1 MRFAISIALLSIL
14 FASMAV
20 AAEDASA
27 FFDDSRVQEI
37 RLNFSDTNWY
47 NTLYNA
53 HRGDDPTDPFF
64 PATFN
69 SGGAVIDSIGAR
81 FMGNSKFSASSP
93 KKSFKLDFNKYRS
106 DATFLGMKKLNLRSL
121 DTEPDFLRQKLFL
134 DFASKYIAAMRAV
147 HCRLY
152 INDAYWGLYLAVE
165 EPDKVMM
172 EDRFGSNED
181 GNLYR
186 AGESY
191 ADLTYHGTNQ
201 TSYYDYYTPETNE
214 TKNDWSDLVGFIDIL
229 NNTATAGLPGF
240 LEPVC
245 DVDNMLY
252 GTALNILFAN
262 VDSYSGTASE
272 FYLYHRDD
280 VGRFAHI
287 HWQFEEGFGLP
298 RDDGSRKISEPHNM
312 DPFWLPPS
320 SWGSRPLMSNLWAVD
335 SYERTYLRQLAR
347 MLREGFDATT
357 MSARITLLANLIRND
372 VYADTNKIYTNAQFE
387 SALTSPITVSFAGQQ
402 TTIYGVRQF
411 IQQRYSYLRP
421 LLQAYADAS
430 DIRLNELMSVNASTL
445 ADEAGGFDPWIE
457 IYNQGPGTLSTSDVY
472 LTDDSSNPKKWAL
485 PVKSLADGAYR
496 ILWLDNETGQGTNHA
511 NFRLNASGG
520 NLYLYYASGGNARLI
535 DSISYPA
542 LRSNQSLMRMNNSNT
557 PWLVNDVATAGSE
570 NPVTGSNP
578 WAETALLRI
587 NELMAVNK
595 GYLVDPDD
603 PGKYPDWFEIYN
615 PGTTTVNMSG
625 MFITDTMYNPAKWKV
640 PEGVT
645 IAPGSYRIFWA
656 DAQPEQGSTHTN
668 FVIDSSGE
676 ELALYGTD
684 GVTLIDCVV
693 FPAQISN
700 VSYGRRTDLANYWTS
715 FNVPTPGAANG
726 MPSSATMEIASGGAG
741 TASTIGAAADMKV
754 GYATASVNSG
764 VAPYGIAI
772 FSFAQ
777 NNIIVSEAGVP
788 ASPPT
793 KSARV
798 FIDYRSK
805 VQALP
810 GQAAG
815 TIDIYTGIA
824 LANTTSHMANLT
836 FTLRGLNGELL
847 ATGHGTLAAGAH
859 VAKFI
864 HQFSELAAD
873 FSLPENFV
881 TTTKF
886 GTLEIAGDRAIS
898 ILAMRMSVNQR
909 SEILF
914 TSTPIADLTAPSSI
928 SPLYFPQMANGGG
941 YISTVVLLNISDE
954 LESGTLKL
962 YNDGGSAL
970 TVTDSNGSAGS
981 LFSYSIPAKGAWVFE
996 TNGSPAAADIGSVQ
1010 IVPDSGTLT
1019 PAGAGVFRYTSGGIT
1034 ATETGI
1040 PSATATTHARVYIDR
1055 TSGHDTGIA
1064 VAGIDG
1070 TAVNLSVRAYA
1081 LNGSTAVSQPETI
1094 ALSGKGHYSAFA
1106 GQMVSGIKDGF
1117 AGVLDLEAPTPF
1129 VALTIRSLY
1138 NSRNDYLI
1146 TAFPVADLTQP
1157 APSPIVFPQIADGG
1171 GYTTQFILLSAG
1183 EEARAT
1189 VNLVNEA
1196 GNSLAA
1202 IR

>member
-1 MRFAISIALLSIL
+1 MRFAISIALLWIL
-14 FASMAV
+14 FAGIAA
-20 AAEDASA
+20 AAENASV
-27 FFDDSRVQEI
+27 FFDDSKVQEI
-37 RLNFSDTNWY
+37 RLNFSDSNWY

-64 PATFN
+64 PASFSS
-69 SGGAVIDSIGAR
+69 SGIVINSIGAR
-81 FMGNSKFSASSP
+81 FMGNSKFSASSQ
-93 KKSFKLDFNKYRS
+93 KKSFKLDFNKYQS
-106 DATFLGMKKLNLRSL
+106 NATFLGLKKLNLRNL
-121 DTEPDFLRQKLFL
+121 DTEPDFLRQKMFL

-152 INDAYWGLYLAVE
+152 INDAYWGLYLAIE
-165 EPDKVMM
+165 EPDKIMM

-191 ADLTYHGTNQ
+191 ADLTYRGTSQ

-214 TKNDWSDLVGFIDIL
+214 TKNDWSDLVGFINIL
-229 NNTATAGLPGF
+229 NNTAAASLPSL

-245 DVDNMLY
+245 DVDNMLNSM
-252 GTALNILFAN
+252 ALNILFAN

-272 FYLYHRDD
+272 FYLFHRDD
-280 VGRFAHI
+280 TGRFAHI
-287 HWQFEEGFGLP
+287 HWQLEEGFGLP
-298 RDDGSRKISEPHNM
+298 RDDGSRKISAPYNM

-320 SWGSRPLMSNLWAVD
+320 SWGSRPLMSKLWAVD
-335 SYERTYLRQLAR
+335 SYERKYLHQLAR

-357 MSARITLLANLIRND
+357 MSARITQLANLIRND
-372 VYADTNKIYTNAQFE
+372 VNADTKKIYSDAQFE
-387 SALTSPITVSFAGQQ
+387 TALTNPITVSFTGQQ
-402 TTIYGVRQF
+402 TTIYGLQQF
-411 IQQRYSYLRP
+411 IQQRYGYLRP
-421 LLQAYADAS
+421 LLQAYADTS
-430 DIRLNELMSVNASTL
+430 DIRLNELMSVNTGTL
-445 ADEAGGFDPWIE
+445 ADETGGFDPWIE
-457 IYNQGPGTLSTSDVY
+457 IYNQGPGTLSTSGFY
-472 LTDDSSNPKKWAL
+472 LTDDSGNPRKWAL
-485 PVKSLADGAYR
+485 PAKSLADGAYQ

-520 NLYLYYASGGNARLI
+520 NLYLYYVSGSSTTLI
-535 DSISYPA
+535 DSASYPA
-542 LRSNQSLMRMNNSNT
+542 LRSNQSLIRTDNVNT
-557 PWLVNDVATAGSE
+557 QWLVNDVATAGAE
-570 NPVTGSNP
+570 NTVTGSNP

-587 NELMAVNK
+587 NELMSINK
-595 GYLVDPDD
+595 GYLEDPDD
-603 PGKYPDWFEIYN
+603 PDKYPDWFEIYN
-615 PGTTTVNMSG
+615 PGTTTVNMGG
-625 MFITDTMYNPAKWKV
+625 MFITDTMYNTKKWRV

-645 IAPGSYRIFWA
+645 IAPGSYLIFWA
-656 DAQPEQGSTHTN
+656 DAQPEQGSMHTS

-676 ELALYGTD
+676 ELALYQAD

-700 VSYGRRTDLANYWTS
+700 VSYGRRSDWVNDWTS
-715 FNVPTPGAANG
+715 YNVPTPRAANG
-726 MPSSATMEIASGGAG
+726 MPASATLEVASGGAG
-741 TASTIGAAADMKV
+741 TASTIGSAADTRT
-754 GYATASVNSG
+754 GYATASVSSG
-764 VAPYGIAI
+764 INPYGIAI

-798 FIDYRSK
+798 FIDYRSG

-824 LANTTSHMANLT
+824 LANTTSHMATLT

-864 HQFSELAAD
+864 HQFTELAGD

-881 TTTKF
+881 TETKF
-886 GTLEIAGDRAIS
+886 GTLEIASDRAIS
-898 ILAMRMSVNQR
+898 ILAMRMSMNQR

-914 TSTPIADLTAPSSI
+914 TSTPIADLTTSSST

-941 YISTVVLLNISDE
+941 YVTTVVLLNTSDE
-954 LESGTLKL
+954 PEGGALKL
-962 YNDGGSAL
+962 YNNGGSAL
-970 TVTDSNGSAGS
+970 TVTNGNGLTESS
-981 LFSYSIPAKGAWVFE
+981 FDYSILPKGAWVFE
-996 TNGSPAAADIGSVQ
+996 TNGSPATADIGSVQ
-1010 IVPDSGTLT
+1010 IVPASGTRT

-1034 ATETGI
+1034 VTETGI

-1064 VAGIDG
+1064 VAGIDA

-1081 LNGSTAVSQPETI
+1081 SNGSTAVSQSENI
-1094 ALSGKGHYSAFA
+1094 ALPGKGHYSAFA
-1106 GQMVSGIKDGF
+1106 GQMVSGIIDGF

-1146 TAFPVADLTQP
+1146 TAFPVADLTKP
-1157 APSPIVFPQIADGG
+1157 APSPIVFPQLADGG

-1183 EEARAT
+1183 EEMRAT
-1189 VNLVNEA
+1189 VNLSDET
-1196 GNSLAA
+1196 GNSLAVM
-1202 IR
+1202 R